1 MHHQRAG
8 HLLNLQSFVV
18 ASAVQEDKLM
28 EEDHRKVLASAEG
41 GSMD

>member
-28 EEDHRKVLASAEG
+28 EEDHRKVLASVEE